1 MWATT
6 YRSAYSR
13 AHWVTTTHDHRH
25 RHRLLPA
32 SADLRVRLPAPVAAP
47 GARRPEGDRRRQPG
61 CRQGARPARPAAAE
75 AIHPVVEGHLEEWQR
90 RPAEPLQGSLLDGLA
105 GRAQSSLVAIILTR
119 RPHEAGG
126 NDWTP

>member
-13 AHWVTTTHDHRH
+13 AHRVAKTHDHRH
-25 RHRLLPA
+25 RHRLLRA
-32 SADLRVRLPAPVAAP
+32 TADLRVRLPAPVPAP

-75 AIHPVVEGHLEEWQR
+75 AIHPVVEGRLEEWQR
-90 RPAEPLQGSLLDGLA
+90 RPARPLQGSLLDGLA
-105 GRAQSSLVAIILTR
+105 GPAQSSLVAIILTR
-119 RPHEAGG
+119 RLPRGG
-126 NDWTP
+126 